1 MAIEE
6 KLVVKRY
13 DSDWEAGRSSDSD
26 AYYTDNHRDADG
38 HLRRARYR
46 DATED
51 DLAPYMPR
59 QEQHPYR
66 NAFTYAAIDA
76 FAELTIDVAQ
86 AVAPYIADALACG
99 AHSAFESA
107 KSKISAL
114 FASQENPRLKAD
126 EILERHAASEEPASE
141 CAIETQNAP
150 SSQQERFLMNGYQ
163 ARAMFAD
170 AITKMLILSMTDIE
184 EDGVATAFD
193 WQSQFGSLK
202 PADIVS
208 SLNRLLA
215 SDESLL
221 DDSLRVRLEALLGRQ
236 LYVDGSYIP
245 LDEKSIRS
253 LLPPQYWDDE
263 EEER

>member
-26 AYYTDNHRDADG
+26 EYYTDNHRDADG

-46 DATED
+46 DATEE

-59 QEQHPYR
+59 QEEHPYR
-66 NAFTYAAIDA
+66 DAIAYAAIDA
-76 FAELTIDVAQ
+76 FAELAIDVAQ
-86 AVAPYIADALACG
+86 AAAPYIADALARG
-99 AHSAFESA
+99 AHNAFESA
-107 KSKISAL
+107 KGKIAAV
-114 FASQENPRLKAD
+114 FASIENPRLKAD
-126 EILERHAASEEPASE
+126 EVLEKHVAGEKPTSEY
-141 CAIETQNAP
+141 AIEVQNPP
-150 SSQQERFLMNGYQ
+150 SSQQERFTMNGDQ

-193 WQSQFGSLK
+193 WQSQFSTLK
-202 PADIVS
+202 PTDIVS

-215 SDESLL
+215 SDESIL
-221 DDSLRVRLEALLGRQ
+221 DDSLRERLEALLGRR
-236 LYVDGSYIP
+236 LYVEGAYIP
-245 LDEKSIRS
+245 LDEKSIRP
-253 LLPPQYWDDE
+253 LLPPDYWDDE
-263 EEER
+263 DGER

>member
-51 DLAPYMPR
+51 DLAPYIPHR
-59 QEQHPYR
+59 DEHPYR
-66 NAFTYAAIDA
+66 DAIAYAAIDA
-76 FAELTIDVAQ
+76 FAEFAVDVAQ
-86 AVAPYIADALACG
+86 AAAPYIVDALARG
-99 AHSAFESA
+99 AHSVFESA
-107 KSKISAL
+107 KSKVSAL
-114 FASQENPRLKAD
+114 FASIETPRPKAD
-126 EILERHAASEEPASE
+126 EILEKYATSEESASER
-141 CAIETQNAP
+141 AIEVQTIS
-150 SSQQERFLMNGYQ
+150 SSQQERFTMNGNQ

-170 AITKMLILSMTDIE
+170 AVTKMLILSMTDIE
-184 EDGVATAFD
+184 EDGATTAFD
-193 WQSQFGSLK
+193 WQSQFSSLK

-215 SDESLL
+215 SDESIL
-221 DDSLRVRLEALLGRQ
+221 DDSLKVRLEALLGRQ

-245 LDEKSIRS
+245 LDEKSIRP
-253 LLPPQYWDDE
+253 LMPPDYWDDE
-263 EEER
+263 DEER